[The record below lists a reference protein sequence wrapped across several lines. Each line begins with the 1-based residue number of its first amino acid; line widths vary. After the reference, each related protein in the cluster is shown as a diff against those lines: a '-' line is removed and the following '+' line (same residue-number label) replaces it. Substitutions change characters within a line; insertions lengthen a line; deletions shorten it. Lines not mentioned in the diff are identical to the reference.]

1 MIIIFMTKGLNQL
14 IIRHKQ
20 NAEAHKCAV
29 SEDDYQKFESNK
41 KLLERLSEIE
51 NCTFSVLDL
60 DKNIY
65 LLKSSRFKM
74 MLGYINPEDIE
85 NDDMEL
91 FHRIIHPADLPFVLK
106 TENEA
111 YMFYK
116 NLPSSEKKDF
126 KLVYDFRVKNTE
138 GIYMRFMHQFVV
150 LEQDRIG
157 KSWLALIV
165 TDLIAERATND
176 KPQRRM
182 INIKTGKL
190 YLFNND
196 DTFNSGTL
204 LTKRETEILGLI
216 AQGSDS
222 KDISERLFISIN
234 TVNNHRQNILS
245 KTRSENTAQALLYA
259 KRIGI
264 I

>member
-1 MIIIFMTKGLNQL
+1 MSKSLNQQ

-20 NAEAHKCAV
+20 NAETHKCTV
-29 SEDDYQKFESNK
+29 CEDDYRKFEPIK

-51 NCTFSVLDL
+51 NSTFSVLDM

-65 LLKSSRFKM
+65 LLKSSKFKR

-91 FHRIIHPADLPFVLK
+91 FHRIIHPDDLPFVLE

-111 YMFYK
+111 YLFYK
-116 NLPSSEKKDF
+116 NLPSSEKKDY

-138 GIYMRFMHQFVV
+138 GIYMRFIHQFVV
-150 LEQDRIG
+150 LEQDRLG

-165 TDLIAERATND
+165 TDLIAERATD
-176 KPQRRM
+176 DLPQRRL

-190 YLFNND
+190 FLFHND
-196 DTFNSGTL
+196 DAFNSGTL
-204 LTKRETEILGLI
+204 LTKRETDVLRLI
-216 AQGSDS
+216 AQGLDS
-222 KDISERLFISIN
+222 REISERLFISFN

-245 KTRSENTAQALLYA
+245 KTRSENSTQALLYA

-264 I
+264 V

>member
-1 MIIIFMTKGLNQL
+1 MTSSLNQL
-14 IIRHKQ
+14 IIRHQQ
-20 NAEAHKCAV
+20 NAETHRCDV
-29 SEDDYQKFESNK
+29 GEDDYKKFESSK

-51 NCTFSVLDL
+51 NSTFSVLDM

-65 LLKSSRFKM
+65 LLKSSKFKR
-74 MLGYINPEDIE
+74 MLGYVNPEDIE

-91 FHRIIHPADLPFVLK
+91 FHRMIHPDDLPFVME

-116 NLPSSEKKDF
+116 NLPVSEKKDY
-126 KLVYDFRVKNTE
+126 KLVYDFRVKNTR
-138 GIYMRFMHQFVV
+138 GIYMRFIHQFIV
-150 LEQDRIG
+150 LEQDRSG

-182 INIKTGKL
+182 INMKTGKL
-190 YLFNND
+190 HLFHD
-196 DTFNSGTL
+196 DDSINSGNL

-216 AQGSDS
+216 SQGLDS
-222 KDISERLFISIN
+222 RDISERLFISVN

-245 KTRSENTAQALLYA
+245 KTRSENTTQALLYA

-264 I
+264 L

>member
-1 MIIIFMTKGLNQL
+1 MTKGLHQL

-20 NAEAHKCAV
+20 NAETHKCAV
-29 SEDDYQKFESNK
+29 SDDDYKRFESNK

-51 NCTFSVLDL
+51 NCTFSVLDM

-65 LLKSSRFKM
+65 LLKSSKFKR
-74 MLGYINPEDIE
+74 MLGYTSPEDFE

-91 FHRIIHPADLPFVLK
+91 FHRIIHPDDLPFVLE

-116 NLPSSEKKDF
+116 NLPLSEKKDF
-126 KLVYDFRVKNTE
+126 KLVYDFRVRNKQ
-138 GIYMRFMHQFVV
+138 GIYMRFIHQFVV
-150 LEQDRIG
+150 LEQDRFG

-165 TDLIAERATND
+165 TDLIAERATDD

-190 YLFNND
+190 YLFNDN

-204 LTKRETEILGLI
+204 LTKRETEILRLI
-216 AQGSDS
+216 AQGMDS
-222 KDISERLFISIN
+222 QDISERLFISFN
-234 TVNNHRQNILS
+234 TVNNHRQNILC
-245 KTRSENTAQALLYA
+245 KTRSENTTQALLYA

-264 I
+264 V

>member
-1 MIIIFMTKGLNQL
+1 MAKGLNQL
-14 IIRHKQ
+14 IITHKQ
-20 NAEAHKCAV
+20 NAETHKCDV
-29 SEDDYQKFESNK
+29 SEDDYKKFESIK
-41 KLLERLSEIE
+41 KLLERLSEFE
-51 NCTFSVLDL
+51 NCTFSVLDM

-65 LLKSSRFKM
+65 LLKSSKFKR
-74 MLGYINPEDIE
+74 MLGYVNPEDIE
-85 NDDMEL
+85 NDDLEL
-91 FHRIIHPADLPFVLK
+91 FHRIIHPDDLPFVME

-116 NLPSSEKKDF
+116 NLPASEKKDY
-126 KLVYDFRVKNTE
+126 KLVYDFRVKNAS
-138 GIYMRFMHQFVV
+138 GIYMRFIHQFIV
-150 LEQDRIG
+150 LEQDRLG

-182 INIKTGKL
+182 INIKSGKL

-196 DTFNSGTL
+196 DSLNSGTL
-204 LTKRETEILGLI
+204 LTKREKEILGLI
-216 AQGSDS
+216 AQGLDS
-222 KDISERLFISIN
+222 RDISERLFISVN

-245 KTRSENTAQALLYA
+245 KTRSENTTQALLYA

>member
-1 MIIIFMTKGLNQL
+1 MAKGLNQL
-14 IIRHKQ
+14 IITHKQ
-20 NAEAHKCAV
+20 NAETHKCDV
-29 SEDDYQKFESNK
+29 SEDDYKKFESIK
-41 KLLERLSEIE
+41 KLLERLSEFE
-51 NCTFSVLDL
+51 NCTFSVLDM

-65 LLKSSRFKM
+65 LLKSSKFKR
-74 MLGYINPEDIE
+74 MLGYVKPEDIE
-85 NDDMEL
+85 NDDLEL
-91 FHRIIHPADLPFVLK
+91 FHRIIHPDDLPFVME

-116 NLPSSEKKDF
+116 NLPASEKKDY
-126 KLVYDFRVKNTE
+126 KLVYDFRVKNAS
-138 GIYMRFMHQFVV
+138 GIYMRFIHQFIV
-150 LEQDRIG
+150 LEQDRLG

-182 INIKTGKL
+182 INIKSGKL

-196 DTFNSGTL
+196 DSLNSGTL
-204 LTKRETEILGLI
+204 LTKREKEILGLI
-216 AQGSDS
+216 AQGLDS
-222 KDISERLFISIN
+222 RDISERLFISVN

-245 KTRSENTAQALLYA
+245 KTRSENTTQALLYA

>member
-1 MIIIFMTKGLNQL
+1 MTKGLHQL

-20 NAEAHKCAV
+20 NAETHKCAV
-29 SEDDYQKFESNK
+29 NEDDYKKFESNK
-41 KLLERLSEIE
+41 ILLERLSEIE
-51 NCTFSVLDL
+51 NCTFSVLDMN
-60 DKNIY
+60 KNIY
-65 LLKSSRFKM
+65 LLKSSKFKK
-74 MLGYINPEDIE
+74 MLGYIKPEDIE

-91 FHRIIHPADLPFVLK
+91 FHRIIHPDDLPFVLE

-111 YMFYK
+111 YLFYK
-116 NLPSSEKKDF
+116 NLPSSEKKNY
-126 KLVYDFRVKNTE
+126 KLVYDFRVKNTQ
-138 GIYMRFMHQFVV
+138 GIYMRFIHQFVV
-150 LEQDRIG
+150 LEQDRLG

-196 DTFNSGTL
+196 DEFNSGTL

-216 AQGSDS
+216 AQGMDS
-222 KDISERLFISIN
+222 QEISERLFISFN
-234 TVNNHRQNILS
+234 TVNNHRQNILL
-245 KTRSENTAQALLYA
+245 KTRSENTTQALLYA

-264 I
+264 V